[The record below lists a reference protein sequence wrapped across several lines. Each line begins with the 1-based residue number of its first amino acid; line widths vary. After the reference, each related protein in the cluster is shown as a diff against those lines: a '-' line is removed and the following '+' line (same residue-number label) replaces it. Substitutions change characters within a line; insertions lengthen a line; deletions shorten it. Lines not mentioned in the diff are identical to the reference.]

1 LNKESSHR
9 SFELKELGWN
19 QEDITRYEE
28 LWEYSQRWG
37 LINLERDD
45 RQFLRK
51 AEKLLPKLQP
61 KKISNKKSIQE
72 KSYYLWLNFYY
83 EKINDFRISILKIKT
98 ESVWEI
104 LLEEELK
111 LLDKHK
117 PVMGLPDT
125 IKAKELSLI
134 RKYLLKLTFEKFES
148 INSDKLFDFEIVSN
162 PNEQI
167 INKNW
172 KSIIENTPEEMKSFP
187 LIPEISIEKFRGQVK
202 DKIEEFMVNNYPS
215 LRK

>member
-1 LNKESSHR
+1 MNKESSHR

-83 EKINDFRISILKIKT
+83 EKINDYRISILKIKT

>member
-1 LNKESSHR
+1 MNKESSHR

>member
-1 LNKESSHR
+1 MNKESSHR
-9 SFELKELGWN
+9 SYELKAIGWN
-19 QEDITRYEE
+19 TEDITRYEE

>member
-1 LNKESSHR
+1 MNKESSHR

-215 LRK
+215 LRT